1 VPVLNQRV
9 FNGPKAMR
17 ARGSPLAVRA
27 GLEKG
32 VVGNSVFVLS
42 VMFAMKVG
50 LGSKEKLLAES
61 GFSGFHCARH

>member
-1 VPVLNQRV
+1 
-9 FNGPKAMR
+9 MR

-50 LGSKEKLLAES
+50 LGSKEKLMAES